1 MACLPGRPAASA
13 QLPTGTG
20 RRTPDNK
27 SFSMRLP
34 LACNLDRSRSHYQ
47 AALEHARLQQFC
59 AARAEFETSIQSCPY
74 FVRAWVSWAQVS
86 LVAQRS
92 RNNSTTRS
100 DRGLW
105 EVESG
110 PCATLPADGE
120 ASEQVAAAGALRGLP
135 GSAAARHGGQP
146 AERAADAGKPGPVPL
161 ALVPPELWRAVVSGC
176 LPGRRA

>member
-59 AARAEFETSIQSCPY
+59 AARAEFESSIQSCPY

-120 ASEQVAAAGALRGLP
+120 ASEQVAAAGALG
-135 GSAAARHGGQP
+135 A
-146 AERAADAGKPGPVPL
+146 L
-161 ALVPPELWRAVVSGC
+161 ALGAPALASMLSITLPC
-176 LPGRRA
+176 LILSPTFTAIALTMYIPMAKPKNVAF